1 MTTRNHSQFQVSP
14 SSVDFVIGSHGKHSV
29 ITISPSLLESETH
42 QAKNGSGDMNVMKFA
57 L

>member
-1 MTTRNHSQFQVSP
+1 MNTRNHSQFQVSP

-29 ITISPSLLESETH
+29 VTISPSLLESETH